1 MKILIIGGVAAGATC
16 ATNLRK
22 LSDENEIIL
31 IEKGRDTSFKN
42 CEIPYYLSYM
52 VEDKEDLIARRPD
65 EFKKKNNIDAR
76 NFSEAVAI
84 NRLEK
89 YVEIKDLKTGKI
101 YKETYDKLIIA
112 TGASPFVPDSIKG
125 LEKERKNV
133 FKVENVVDVEK
144 IRKYIGENKAKK
156 VIVNGAGFIGI
167 ESAENLNELDLDV
180 SLVVRSRVLGNIDE
194 ELAGFVEENISEH
207 INLIKNDE
215 IIEVKDKYLLLKSG
229 KEISY
234 DLLINAIGVKPN
246 SKIAKDA
253 GLKLTKSGAIET
265 DRNLK
270 TNDPDI
276 YAIGD
281 VIEVYNPLTK
291 TKGKLNLAWPAHRQA
306 KFVAKHIMGKAKK
319 SPSFI
324 GSFALRSFE
333 MNVASTG
340 LSKKQLDSAKIP
352 YKSTLITHND
362 SVNILPYSKP
372 MNMKISFDP
381 YTGQIYGFQAVG
393 EGDVVKRV
401 DIVAGLIGMGAD
413 IYDLYD
419 TEISYQ
425 PIYSTPEDALNTLA
439 SQAIDVFEGKIKNI
453 EIPKLQER
461 KDEFIIVDVREK
473 EEFEKS
479 HIKGAINI
487 PTNKI
492 DPKDFKNK
500 NKYLIYCRSGNRSKS
515 VVKNLQKQGLENIY
529 YMEGSMT
536 YLEKYQ
542 KTMGIEILE

>member
-52 VEDKEDLIARRPD
+52 VDDKEDLIARKPE

-76 NFSEAVAI
+76 NFSEAVTI

-89 YVEIKDLKTGKI
+89 YVEIKDLKTGKT

-133 FKVENVVDVEK
+133 FKVENVVDVEN
-144 IRKYIGENKAKK
+144 IRKYIKENKAKK

-215 IIEVKDKYLLLKSG
+215 IIEVKDKSLLLKSG

-234 DLLINAIGVKPN
+234 DVLINAIGVRPN

-291 TKGKLNLAWPAHRQA
+291 TKAKLNLAWPAHRQA

-324 GSFALRSFE
+324 GSFALRSFD

-393 EGDVVKRV
+393 KGDVVKRV

-439 SQAIDVFEGKIKNI
+439 SQAIDIFEGKIKNI
-453 EIPKLQER
+453 EIPELQKR

-473 EEFEKS
+473 EEFEKF

-487 PTNKI
+487 PVGKI
-492 DPKDFKNK
+492 NPEDFKNK
-500 NKYLIYCRSGNRSKS
+500 NKYLIYCRSGNRAKS
-515 VVKNLQKQGLENIY
+515 VVKKLQKQGLENIY
-529 YMEGSMT
+529 YLEGSMN

-542 KTMGIEILE
+542 KTMGVEILE

>member
-1 MKILIIGGVAAGATC
+1 MKIIIIGGVAAGATC
-16 ATNLRK
+16 ATNIRK
-22 LSDENEIIL
+22 ISDEDQIIL
-31 IEKGRDTSFKN
+31 LEKGRDTSFKN

-52 VEDKEDLIARRPD
+52 VEDKEDLIARKPD

-76 NFSEAVAI
+76 NFSEVIKI
-84 NRLEK
+84 NREEK
-89 YVEIKDLKTGKI
+89 FVEVKDLRENKT
-101 YKETYDKLIIA
+101 YTESYDKLIIA
-112 TGASPFVPDSIKG
+112 TGASPFIPDSIKG
-125 LEKERKNV
+125 LDKERENV
-133 FKVENVVDVEK
+133 FKVENVVDVEN
-144 IRKYIGENKAKK
+144 IRKYIKDHNAKK
-156 VIVNGAGFIGI
+156 IIVNGAGFIGI
-167 ESAENLNELDLDV
+167 ESAENLKELDLDI
-180 SLVVRSRVLGNIDE
+180 SLVVRTRVLGNIDE
-194 ELAGFVEENISEH
+194 ELAGFVEENISKH

-215 IIEVKDKYLLLKSG
+215 IVKVDDQKLIFKSG
-229 KEISY
+229 KEKSY
-234 DLLINAIGVKPN
+234 DVLINAIGVRPN
-246 SKIAKDA
+246 SKIAKEA

-270 TNDPDI
+270 TNDDDF

-291 TKGKLNLAWPAHRQA
+291 TKAKLNLAWPAHRQA
-306 KFVAKHIMGKAKK
+306 KFVAKHIKELGQK

-324 GSFALRSFE
+324 GSFALRSFD

-381 YTGQIYGFQAVG
+381 YTGKIYGFQAVG

-439 SQAIDVFEGKIKNI
+439 SQAIDIFEGKIKNI
-453 EIPKLQER
+453 EIPKLQKR

-479 HIKGAINI
+479 HIKNAINI
-487 PTNKI
+487 PVGKI
-492 DPKDFKNK
+492 NPDYFKNK
-500 NKYLIYCRSGNRSKS
+500 NKYLIYCQSGRRAKT
-515 VVKNLQKQGLENIY
+515 VVNNLQKEGLENIY
-529 YMEGSMT
+529 YLEGSMN

-542 KTMGIEILE
+542 KTMGVHIL

>member
-31 IEKGRDTSFKN
+31 IERGRDTSFKN

-52 VEDKEDLIARRPD
+52 VEDKEDLIARKPE

-76 NFSEAVAI
+76 NFSEAVTI

-89 YVEIKDLKTGKI
+89 YVEIKDLKTGKT

-133 FKVENVVDVEK
+133 FKVENVVDVEN
-144 IRKYIGENKAKK
+144 IRKYIKENKAKK

-215 IIEVKDKYLLLKSG
+215 IVEVKDKSLLLKSG

-234 DLLINAIGVKPN
+234 DVLINAIGVRPN

-253 GLKLTKSGAIET
+253 DLKLTKSGAIET
-265 DRNLK
+265 DRNLL

-291 TKGKLNLAWPAHRQA
+291 TKAKLNLAWPAHRQA

-319 SPSFI
+319 SPTFI
-324 GSFALRSFE
+324 GSFALRSFD

-340 LSKKQLDSAKIP
+340 LSKKQLDGAKIP
-352 YKSTLITHND
+352 YKSTLINHND

-372 MNMKISFDP
+372 MNMKISFDT

-439 SQAIDVFEGKIKNI
+439 SQAIDIFEGKIKNI

-492 DPKDFKNK
+492 DPEDFKNK
-500 NKYLIYCRSGNRSKS
+500 NKYLIYCRSGNRAKS
-515 VVKNLQKQGLENIY
+515 VVKNLQKQGLDNIY
-529 YMEGSMT
+529 YMEGSMN

>member
-52 VEDKEDLIARRPD
+52 VEDRNNLIARRPD

-84 NRLEK
+84 NRKEK
-89 YVEIKDLKTGKI
+89 YVEIKDLKTGKT

-125 LEKERKNV
+125 LEKERENV
-133 FKVENVVDVEK
+133 FKVENVVDVEN
-144 IRKYIGENKAKK
+144 IRKYIKENKAKK

-167 ESAENLNELDLDV
+167 ESAENLSELDLDV

-194 ELAGFVEENISEH
+194 ELAGFVEENISEN

-215 IIEVKDKYLLLKSG
+215 IVEVKDKSLLLKSG

-234 DLLINAIGVKPN
+234 DVLINAIGVKPN
-246 SKIAKDA
+246 SKIAEDA
-253 GLKLTKSGAIET
+253 DLKLTKSGAIET

-291 TKGKLNLAWPAHRQA
+291 TKAKLNLAWPAHRQA

-319 SPSFI
+319 SPAFI
-324 GSFALRSFE
+324 GSFALRSFD
-333 MNVASTG
+333 MNVAATG

-413 IYDLYD
+413 IYDLYN

-425 PIYSTPEDALNTLA
+425 PIYSTPEDALNTIA
-439 SQAIDVFEGKIKNI
+439 SQAIDIFEGKIKNI
-453 EIPKLQER
+453 EIPELGER

-487 PTNKI
+487 PTNKLE
-492 DPKDFKNK
+492 PKDFKNK
-500 NKYLIYCRSGNRSKS
+500 NKYLIYCRSGNRAKS
-515 VVKNLQKQGLENIY
+515 VVKNLQKQGLYNIY
-529 YMEGSMT
+529 YMEGSMN

>member
-425 PIYSTPEDALNTLA
+425 PIYSTPEDTLNTLA
-439 SQAIDVFEGKIKNI
+439 SQAIDIFEGKIKNI

-500 NKYLIYCRSGNRSKS
+500 NKYLIYCRSGNRAKS

>member
-1 MKILIIGGVAAGATC
+1 MKILIIGGVASGATC

-22 LSDENEIIL
+22 LSDEDEIIL

-52 VEDKEDLIARRPD
+52 VDDKEDLIARKPE

-84 NRLEK
+84 NRREK
-89 YVEIKDLKTGKI
+89 YVEIKDLKAQKT

-112 TGASPFVPDSIKG
+112 TGASPFIPDSIKG
-125 LEKERKNV
+125 LQKERENV
-133 FKVENVVDVEK
+133 FKVENVVDVEN
-144 IRKYIGENKAKK
+144 IRKYIKENKAKK

-207 INLIKNDE
+207 VNLIKNDE
-215 IIEVKDKYLLLKSG
+215 IVEVKDKSLLLKSG

-234 DLLINAIGVKPN
+234 DVLINAIGVRPN

-291 TKGKLNLAWPAHRQA
+291 TKAKLNLAWPAHRQA
-306 KFVAKHIMGKAKK
+306 KFVAKQIMGKAKK

-324 GSFALRSFE
+324 GSFAIRSFD
-333 MNVASTG
+333 MNVAATG

-413 IYDLYD
+413 IYNLYD

-425 PIYSTPEDALNTLA
+425 PIYSTPEDALNTIA
-439 SQAIDVFEGKIKNI
+439 SQAIDIFEGKIKNI

-492 DPKDFKNK
+492 DPEDFKNK
-500 NKYLIYCRSGNRSKS
+500 NKYLIYCRSGNRAKS
-515 VVKNLQKQGLENIY
+515 VVKNLQKQGLDNIY
-529 YMEGSMT
+529 YMEGSMN

-542 KTMGIEILE
+542 KTMGVEILE

>member
-31 IEKGRDTSFKN
+31 IEKGKDTSFKN

-52 VEDKEDLIARRPD
+52 VEDKEDLIARYPE

-84 NRLEK
+84 NRREK
-89 YVEIKDLKTGKI
+89 YVEIKDLKTGKT

-133 FKVENVVDVEK
+133 FKVENVVDVEN

-215 IIEVKDKYLLLKSG
+215 IIEVKDKSLLLKSG

-246 SKIAKDA
+246 SKIAEDA
-253 GLKLTKSGAIET
+253 GLKLTKSGAIEI
-265 DRNLK
+265 DRNLL

-324 GSFALRSFE
+324 GSFALRSFD

-439 SQAIDVFEGKIKNI
+439 SQAIDIFEGKIKNI
-453 EIPKLQER
+453 EIPKLGER

-492 DPKDFKNK
+492 DPEDFKNK
-500 NKYLIYCRSGNRSKS
+500 NKYLIYCRSGNRAKS
-515 VVKNLQKQGLENIY
+515 VVKNLQKQGLDNIY
-529 YMEGSMT
+529 YMEGSIN

-542 KTMGIEILE
+542 KTMGVNILE

>member
-1 MKILIIGGVAAGATC
+1 MKIIIIGGVAAGATC
-16 ATNLRK
+16 ATNIRK
-22 LSDENEIIL
+22 ISDEDQIIL
-31 IEKGRDTSFKN
+31 LEKGRDTSFKN

-52 VEDKEDLIARRPD
+52 VEDREDLIARKPD

-76 NFSEAVAI
+76 NFSEVVKI
-84 NRLEK
+84 NRKEK
-89 YVEIKDLKTGKI
+89 FVEVKDLRENKS
-101 YKETYDKLIIA
+101 YKESYDKLIIA
-112 TGASPFVPDSIKG
+112 TGASPFIPDSIKG
-125 LEKERKNV
+125 LDKERENV
-133 FKVENVVDVEK
+133 FKVENVVDVEN
-144 IRKYIGENKAKK
+144 IRKYIKYHNAKK
-156 VIVNGAGFIGI
+156 IIVNGAGFIGI
-167 ESAENLNELDLDV
+167 ESAENLKELDLDI
-180 SLVVRSRVLGNIDE
+180 SLVVRTRVLGNIDE
-194 ELAGFVEENISEH
+194 ELAGFVEENISKH

-215 IIEVKDKYLLLKSG
+215 IVKVTDQKLIFKSG
-229 KEISY
+229 KEKSY
-234 DLLINAIGVKPN
+234 DVLINAIGVRPN
-246 SKIAKDA
+246 SKIAKEAD
-253 GLKLTKSGAIET
+253 LKLTKSGAIET

-270 TNDPDI
+270 TNDADI

-291 TKGKLNLAWPAHRQA
+291 TKAKLNLAWPAHRQA
-306 KFVAKHIMGKAKK
+306 KFVAKNIKGLGQK

-324 GSFALRSFE
+324 GSFALRSFD

-340 LSKKQLDSAKIP
+340 LSKKQLDMAKIP

-381 YTGQIYGFQAVG
+381 YTGKIYGFQAVG

-439 SQAIDVFEGKIKNI
+439 SQAIDIFEGKIKNI
-453 EIPKLQER
+453 EIPKLQDK

-479 HIKGAINI
+479 HIKNAINI
-487 PTNKI
+487 PVAKI
-492 DPKDFKNK
+492 NPDYFKNK
-500 NKYLIYCRSGNRSKS
+500 NKYLIYCQSGRRAKT
-515 VVKNLQKQGLENIY
+515 VVNNLQKEGLENIY
-529 YMEGSMT
+529 YLEGSMN

-542 KTMGIEILE
+542 KTMGVHILQ

>member
-1 MKILIIGGVAAGATC
+1 MKIIIIGGVAAGATC
-16 ATNLRK
+16 ATNIRK
-22 LSDENEIIL
+22 ISDEDQIIL
-31 IEKGRDTSFKN
+31 LEKGRDTSFKN

-52 VEDKEDLIARRPD
+52 VEDKEDLIARKPD

-76 NFSEAVAI
+76 NFSEVVKI
-84 NRLEK
+84 NRKEK
-89 YVEIKDLKTGKI
+89 FVEVKDLRENKS
-101 YKETYDKLIIA
+101 YKESYDKLIIA
-112 TGASPFVPDSIKG
+112 TGASPFIPDSIKG
-125 LEKERKNV
+125 LDKERENV
-133 FKVENVVDVEK
+133 FKVENVVDVEN
-144 IRKYIGENKAKK
+144 IRKYIKDHNAKK

-167 ESAENLNELDLDV
+167 ESAENLNELDLDI
-180 SLVVRSRVLGNIDE
+180 SLVVRTRVLGNIDE
-194 ELAGFVEENISEH
+194 ELAGFVEENISKH

-215 IIEVKDKYLLLKSG
+215 IVKVDDQKLIFISG
-229 KEISY
+229 KEKSY
-234 DLLINAIGVKPN
+234 DVLINAIGVKPN

-291 TKGKLNLAWPAHRQA
+291 TKAKLNLAWPAHRQA
-306 KFVAKHIMGKAKK
+306 KFVARNVKGLGQK

-324 GSFALRSFE
+324 GSFALRSFD

-381 YTGQIYGFQAVG
+381 YTGKIYGFQAVG

-439 SQAIDVFEGKIKNI
+439 SQAIDIFEGKIKNI
-453 EIPKLQER
+453 EIPQLQQR

-479 HIKGAINI
+479 HIKNAINI
-487 PTNKI
+487 PVAKI
-492 DPKDFKNK
+492 DPDYFKNK
-500 NKYLIYCRSGNRSKS
+500 NKYLIYCQSGRRAKT
-515 VVKNLQKQGLENIY
+515 VVNNLQKEGLENIY
-529 YMEGSMT
+529 YLEGSMN

-542 KTMGIEILE
+542 KTMGVHILQ

>member
-52 VEDKEDLIARRPD
+52 VEDKEDLIARYPE

-76 NFSEAVAI
+76 NFTEALAI
-84 NRLEK
+84 NRHEK
-89 YVEIKDLKTGKI
+89 YVEIKDLKTGKT

-112 TGASPFVPDSIKG
+112 TGASPFIPDSIKG

-133 FKVENVVDVEK
+133 FKVENVVDVEN
-144 IRKYIGENKAKK
+144 IRKYIKENKAKK

-167 ESAENLNELDLDV
+167 ESAENLNELDLEV

-194 ELAGFVEENISEH
+194 ELAGFVEENISDH

-215 IIEVKDKYLLLKSG
+215 IIEVKDKSLILKSG

-234 DLLINAIGVKPN
+234 DLLINAIGVRPN
-246 SKIAKDA
+246 SKIAEDA

-265 DRNLK
+265 DRNLL

-291 TKGKLNLAWPAHRQA
+291 TKAKLNLAWPAHRQA

-319 SPSFI
+319 SPTFI
-324 GSFALRSFE
+324 GSFALRSFG

-340 LSKKQLDSAKIP
+340 LSKKQLDAAKIP

-439 SQAIDVFEGKIKNI
+439 SQAIDIFEGKIKNI
-453 EIPKLQER
+453 EISELQKR
-461 KDEFIIVDVREK
+461 KDEFIIVDIREK
-473 EEFEKS
+473 EEFKKS

-492 DPKDFKNK
+492 DPDDFKNK
-500 NKYLIYCRSGNRSKS
+500 NKYLIYCRSGNRAKS

-529 YMEGSMT
+529 YLEGSMN

-542 KTMGIEILE
+542 KTMGVDILE

>member
-52 VEDKEDLIARRPD
+52 IEDRNDLIARRPD

-76 NFSEAVAI
+76 NFSEAVTI

-89 YVEIKDLKTGKI
+89 YIEIKDLKTGKT

-133 FKVENVVDVEK
+133 FKVENVVDVEN
-144 IRKYIGENKAKK
+144 IRKYIKENKAKK

-167 ESAENLNELDLDV
+167 ESAENLKELDLDV

-215 IIEVKDKYLLLKSG
+215 IVEVKDKRLLLKSG

-234 DLLINAIGVKPN
+234 DVLINAIGVRPN
-246 SKIAKDA
+246 SKIAEDA

-291 TKGKLNLAWPAHRQA
+291 TKAKLNLAWPAHRQA

-324 GSFALRSFE
+324 GSFALRSFD

-439 SQAIDVFEGKIKNI
+439 SQAIDIFEGKIKNI
-453 EIPKLQER
+453 EIPQLQER

-492 DPKDFKNK
+492 DPEDFKNK
-500 NKYLIYCRSGNRSKS
+500 NKYLIYCRSGNRAKS
-515 VVKNLQKQGLENIY
+515 VVKNLQKQGLDNIY
-529 YMEGSMT
+529 YMEGSIN

-542 KTMGIEILE
+542 KTMGVNILE

>member
-52 VEDKEDLIARRPD
+52 VDAKEDLIARYPE

-76 NFSEAVAI
+76 NFTEALAI
-84 NRLEK
+84 NRHEK
-89 YVEIKDLKTGKI
+89 YIEIKDLKTGNT

-125 LEKERKNV
+125 LEKERENV
-133 FKVENVVDVEK
+133 FKVENVVDVEN
-144 IRKYIGENKAKK
+144 IRKYIKENKAKK

-194 ELAGFVEENISEH
+194 ELAGFVEENISDH

-215 IIEVKDKYLLLKSG
+215 IVEVKDKSLLLKSG
-229 KEISY
+229 KEISD
-234 DLLINAIGVKPN
+234 DLLINAIGVRPN
-246 SKIAKDA
+246 SKIAEDA

-265 DRNLK
+265 DRNLL

-291 TKGKLNLAWPAHRQA
+291 TKAKLNLAWPAHRQA
-306 KFVAKHIMGKAKK
+306 KFVANHIMGKAKK
-319 SPSFI
+319 SPTFI
-324 GSFALRSFE
+324 GSFALRSFD

-340 LSKKQLDSAKIP
+340 LSKKQLDVAKIP

-439 SQAIDVFEGKIKNI
+439 SQAIDIFEGKIKNI
-453 EIPKLQER
+453 EIPELQKR

-492 DPKDFKNK
+492 DPEDFKNK
-500 NKYLIYCRSGNRSKS
+500 NKYLIYCRSGNRAKS

-529 YMEGSMT
+529 YLEGSMN

-542 KTMGIEILE
+542 KTMGVDILE

>member
-31 IEKGRDTSFKN
+31 IERGRDTSFKN
-42 CEIPYYLSYM
+42 CEIPYYLSYI
-52 VEDKEDLIARRPD
+52 VENKEDLIARRPD

-84 NRLEK
+84 NRKEK
-89 YVEIKDLKTGKI
+89 YVEIKDLKAQKT

-112 TGASPFVPDSIKG
+112 TGASPFVPNSIKG

-133 FKVENVVDVEK
+133 FKVENVVDVEN
-144 IRKYIGENKAKK
+144 IRKYIKENKAKK

-215 IIEVKDKYLLLKSG
+215 IVEVKDKSLLLKSG

-234 DLLINAIGVKPN
+234 DVLINAIGVRPN
-246 SKIAKDA
+246 SKIAGDT
-253 GLKLTKSGAIET
+253 GLKITKSGAIET
-265 DRNLK
+265 DRNLL

-291 TKGKLNLAWPAHRQA
+291 TKAKLNLAWPAHRQA

-319 SPSFI
+319 SPTFI
-324 GSFALRSFE
+324 GSFALRSFD
-333 MNVASTG
+333 MNVAATG
-340 LSKKQLDSAKIP
+340 LSKKQLDAAKIP

-439 SQAIDVFEGKIKNI
+439 SQAIDIFEGKIKNI

-492 DPKDFKNK
+492 DPEDFKNK
-500 NKYLIYCRSGNRSKS
+500 NKYLIYCRSGNRAKS
-515 VVKNLQKQGLENIY
+515 VVKNLQKQGLDNIY
-529 YMEGSMT
+529 YLEGSMN

>member
-1 MKILIIGGVAAGATC
+1 MKIIIIGGVAAGATC
-16 ATNLRK
+16 ATNIRK
-22 LSDENEIIL
+22 ISDEDQIIL
-31 IEKGRDTSFKN
+31 LEKGRDTSFKN

-52 VEDKEDLIARRPD
+52 VEDREDLIARKPD

-76 NFSEAVAI
+76 NFSEVVKI
-84 NRLEK
+84 NREEK
-89 YVEIKDLKTGKI
+89 FVEVKDLRENKT
-101 YKETYDKLIIA
+101 YTESYDKLIIA
-112 TGASPFVPDSIKG
+112 TGASPFIPDSIKG
-125 LEKERKNV
+125 LDKERENV
-133 FKVENVVDVEK
+133 FKVENVVDVEN
-144 IRKYIGENKAKK
+144 IRKYIKDHNAKK
-156 VIVNGAGFIGI
+156 IIVNGAGFIGI
-167 ESAENLNELDLDV
+167 ESAENLKELDLDI
-180 SLVVRSRVLGNIDE
+180 SLVVRTRVLGNIDE
-194 ELAGFVEENISEH
+194 ELAGFVEENISKH

-215 IIEVKDKYLLLKSG
+215 IVKVSDQKLIFKSG
-229 KEISY
+229 KEKSY
-234 DLLINAIGVKPN
+234 DVLINAIGVRPN
-246 SKIAKDA
+246 SKIAKEAD
-253 GLKLTKSGAIET
+253 LKLTKSGAIET

-270 TNDPDI
+270 TNDADI

-291 TKGKLNLAWPAHRQA
+291 TKAKLNLAWPAHRQA
-306 KFVAKHIMGKAKK
+306 KFVAKHIKGLGQK

-324 GSFALRSFE
+324 GSFALRSFD

-340 LSKKQLDSAKIP
+340 LSKKQLDMAKIP

-381 YTGQIYGFQAVG
+381 YTGKIYGFQAVG
-393 EGDVVKRV
+393 EGDIVKRV

-439 SQAIDVFEGKIKNI
+439 SQAIDIFEGKIKNI
-453 EIPKLQER
+453 EIPKLQEK

-479 HIKGAINI
+479 HIKNAINI
-487 PTNKI
+487 PVAKI
-492 DPKDFKNK
+492 NPDYFKNK
-500 NKYLIYCRSGNRSKS
+500 NKYLIYCQSGRRAKT
-515 VVKNLQKQGLENIY
+515 VVNNLQKEGLENIY
-529 YMEGSMT
+529 YLEGSMN

-542 KTMGIEILE
+542 KTMGVNILE

>member
-52 VEDKEDLIARRPD
+52 VEDKEDLIARKPE

-84 NRLEK
+84 NRKEK
-89 YVEIKDLKTGKI
+89 YVEIKDLKAQKT

-133 FKVENVVDVEK
+133 FKVENVVDVEN
-144 IRKYIGENKAKK
+144 IRKYIKENKAKK
-156 VIVNGAGFIGI
+156 IIVNGAGFIGI

-215 IIEVKDKYLLLKSG
+215 IVEVKDKSLLLKSG

-234 DLLINAIGVKPN
+234 DVLINAIGVRPN

-253 GLKLTKSGAIET
+253 GLKITKSGAIET
-265 DRNLK
+265 DRNLL

-291 TKGKLNLAWPAHRQA
+291 TKAKLNLAWPAHRQA

-324 GSFALRSFE
+324 GSFALRSFD

-340 LSKKQLDSAKIP
+340 LSKKQLDGAKIP

-439 SQAIDVFEGKIKNI
+439 SQAIDIFEGKIKNI

-492 DPKDFKNK
+492 DPEDFKNK
-500 NKYLIYCRSGNRSKS
+500 NKYLIYCRSGNRAKS
-515 VVKNLQKQGLENIY
+515 VVKNLQKQGLDNIY
-529 YMEGSMT
+529 YMEGSIN

-542 KTMGIEILE
+542 KTMGVNILE

>member
-22 LSDENEIIL
+22 LSDKNEIIL

-52 VEDKEDLIARRPD
+52 VEDKEDLIARYPE
-65 EFKKKNNIDAR
+65 EFKEKNNIDAR

-84 NRLEK
+84 NRKEK
-89 YVEIKDLKTGKI
+89 YVEIKDLKTGKT

-133 FKVENVVDVEK
+133 FKVENVVDVEN
-144 IRKYIGENKAKK
+144 IRKYIKENKAKK

-215 IIEVKDKYLLLKSG
+215 IVEVKDESLLLKSG

-246 SKIAKDA
+246 SKIAEDA
-253 GLKLTKSGAIET
+253 DLKLTKSGAIET

-291 TKGKLNLAWPAHRQA
+291 IKAKLNLAWPAHRQA

-319 SPSFI
+319 SPTFI
-324 GSFALRSFE
+324 GSFALRSFD
-333 MNVASTG
+333 MNVAATG
-340 LSKKQLDSAKIP
+340 LSKKQLDSVKIP

-393 EGDVVKRV
+393 KGDVVKRV

-413 IYDLYD
+413 IYDLYN

-439 SQAIDVFEGKIKNI
+439 SQAIDIFEGKIKNI
-453 EIPKLQER
+453 EIPELQER

-500 NKYLIYCRSGNRSKS
+500 NKYLIYCRSGNRAKS
-515 VVKNLQKQGLENIY
+515 VVKNLQKQNLDNIY
-529 YMEGSMT
+529 YLEGSMN

-542 KTMGIEILE
+542 KTMGIKILE

>member
-234 DLLINAIGVKPN
+234 DLLINAIGVRPN

-324 GSFALRSFE
+324 GSFALRSFD

-340 LSKKQLDSAKIP
+340 LSKKQLDAAKIP

-439 SQAIDVFEGKIKNI
+439 SQAIDIFEGKIKNI

-492 DPKDFKNK
+492 DPEDFKNK
-500 NKYLIYCRSGNRSKS
+500 NKYLIYCQSGNRAKS

-542 KTMGIEILE
+542 KTMGVEILE

>member
-52 VEDKEDLIARRPD
+52 IEDRNDLIARRPD

-76 NFSEAVAI
+76 NFSEAVTI

-89 YVEIKDLKTGKI
+89 YIEIKDLKTGKT

-133 FKVENVVDVEK
+133 FKVENVVDVEN
-144 IRKYIGENKAKK
+144 IRKYIKENKAKK

-167 ESAENLNELDLDV
+167 ESAENLKELDLDV

-215 IIEVKDKYLLLKSG
+215 IVEVKDKRLLLKSG

-234 DLLINAIGVKPN
+234 DVLINAIGVRPN
-246 SKIAKDA
+246 SKIAEDA

-291 TKGKLNLAWPAHRQA
+291 TKAKLNLAWPAHRQA

-324 GSFALRSFE
+324 GSFALRSFD

-401 DIVAGLIGMGAD
+401 DIVAGLIGTGAD

-439 SQAIDVFEGKIKNI
+439 SQAIDIFEGKIKNI
-453 EIPKLQER
+453 EIPQLQER

-492 DPKDFKNK
+492 DPEDFKNK
-500 NKYLIYCRSGNRSKS
+500 NKYLIYCRSGNRAKS

-529 YMEGSMT
+529 YLEGSMN

-542 KTMGIEILE
+542 KTMGVEILE

>member
-52 VEDKEDLIARRPD
+52 VDDKEDLIARYPE

-76 NFSEAVAI
+76 NYSEALAI
-84 NRLEK
+84 NRHEK
-89 YVEIKDLKTGKI
+89 YVEIKDLKTGES
-101 YKETYDKLIIA
+101 YKESYDKLIIA
-112 TGASPFVPDSIKG
+112 TGASPFIPDSIKG
-125 LEKERKNV
+125 LEKERENV
-133 FKVENVVDVEK
+133 FKVENVVDVEN
-144 IRKYIGENKAKK
+144 IRKYIKEHNSKK

-194 ELAGFVEENISEH
+194 ELAGFVEENISEN

-215 IIEVKDKYLLLKSG
+215 IVEVKDKSFILKSG

-265 DRNLK
+265 DRNLL

-291 TKGKLNLAWPAHRQA
+291 TKAKLNLAWPAHRQA

-319 SPSFI
+319 SPTFI
-324 GSFALRSFE
+324 GSFALRSFD

-340 LSKKQLDSAKIP
+340 LSKKQLDAAKIP

-439 SQAIDVFEGKIKNI
+439 SQAIDIFEGKIKNI

-461 KDEFIIVDVREK
+461 KNEFIIVDVREK

-479 HIKGAINI
+479 HIKNTINI
-487 PTNKI
+487 PVGKI
-492 DPKDFKNK
+492 NPEDFKNK
-500 NKYLIYCRSGNRSKS
+500 NKYLIYCRSGNRAKS
-515 VVKNLQKQGLENIY
+515 VVKNLQKQGLDNIY
-529 YMEGSMT
+529 YLEGSMN

-542 KTMGIEILE
+542 KTMGVDILE

>member
-16 ATNLRK
+16 STNLRK

-52 VEDKEDLIARRPD
+52 VEDREDLIARYPE

-76 NFSEAVAI
+76 NFTEALAI
-84 NRLEK
+84 NRHEK
-89 YVEIKDLKTGKI
+89 YVEIKDLKTEKT

-125 LEKERKNV
+125 LEKERENV
-133 FKVENVVDVEK
+133 FKVENVVDVEN
-144 IRKYIGENKAKK
+144 IRKYIKENKAKK

-194 ELAGFVEENISEH
+194 ELAGFVEENISDH
-207 INLIKNDE
+207 IDLIKNDE
-215 IIEVKDKYLLLKSG
+215 IIEVKDKTLILKSG

-234 DLLINAIGVKPN
+234 DVLINAIGVRPN
-246 SKIAKDA
+246 SKIAEDA

-265 DRNLK
+265 DRNLL

-291 TKGKLNLAWPAHRQA
+291 TKAKLNLAWPAHRQA
-306 KFVAKHIMGKAKK
+306 KFVANHIMGKTKK
-319 SPSFI
+319 SPTFI
-324 GSFALRSFE
+324 GSFALRSFD

-340 LSKKQLDSAKIP
+340 LSKKQLDAAKIP

-439 SQAIDVFEGKIKNI
+439 SQAIDIFEGKIKNI
-453 EIPKLQER
+453 EIPELQKR

-487 PTNKI
+487 PVGKI
-492 DPKDFKNK
+492 NPEDFKNE
-500 NKYLIYCRSGNRSKS
+500 NKYLIYCRSGNRAKS
-515 VVKNLQKQGLENIY
+515 VVKNLQKQSLDNIY
-529 YMEGSMT
+529 YLEGSMT
-536 YLEKYQ
+536 YLENYK
-542 KTMGIEILE
+542 KTMGVEIFE

>member
-52 VEDKEDLIARRPD
+52 VEDKEDLIARKPE

-76 NFSEAVAI
+76 NFTEALAI
-84 NRLEK
+84 NRHEK
-89 YVEIKDLKTGKI
+89 YVEIKDLKTGET

-125 LEKERKNV
+125 LQKERKNV
-133 FKVENVVDVEK
+133 FKVENVVDVEN
-144 IRKYIGENKAKK
+144 IRKYIKENKAKK

-167 ESAENLNELDLDV
+167 ESAENLNELNLDV

-194 ELAGFVEENISEH
+194 EIAGFVEENISDH

-215 IIEVKDKYLLLKSG
+215 IVEVKDKTLILKSG

-234 DLLINAIGVKPN
+234 DVLINAIGVKPN
-246 SKIAKDA
+246 SKIAEDA

-265 DRNLK
+265 DRNLL

-291 TKGKLNLAWPAHRQA
+291 TKAKLNLAWPAHRQA

-324 GSFALRSFE
+324 GSFALRSFD

-340 LSKKQLDSAKIP
+340 LSKKQLDAAKIP

-439 SQAIDVFEGKIKNI
+439 SQAIDIFEGKIKNI
-453 EIPKLQER
+453 EIPELQKR

-479 HIKGAINI
+479 HIKNAINI
-487 PTNKI
+487 PVGKI
-492 DPKDFKNK
+492 NPEDFKNK
-500 NKYLIYCRSGNRSKS
+500 NKYLIYCRSGNRAKS

-529 YMEGSMT
+529 YMEGSMN

>member
-52 VEDKEDLIARRPD
+52 VEDKEDLIARYPE
-65 EFKKKNNIDAR
+65 EFKEKNNIDAR

-84 NRLEK
+84 NRKEK
-89 YVEIKDLKTGKI
+89 YVEIKNLKTGKT

-133 FKVENVVDVEK
+133 FKVENVVDVEN

-215 IIEVKDKYLLLKSG
+215 IIEVKDKSLLLKSG

-265 DRNLK
+265 DRNLL

-306 KFVAKHIMGKAKK
+306 KFVANHIMGKAKK
-319 SPSFI
+319 APSFI
-324 GSFALRSFE
+324 GSFALRSFD

-401 DIVAGLIGMGAD
+401 DIVAGLIGMGSD

-439 SQAIDVFEGKIKNI
+439 SQAIDIFEGKIKNI

-473 EEFEKS
+473 EEFEKF

-487 PTNKI
+487 PVGKI
-492 DPKDFKNK
+492 NPEDFKNK
-500 NKYLIYCRSGNRSKS
+500 NKYLIYCRSGNRAKS
-515 VVKNLQKQGLENIY
+515 VVKKLQKQGLENIY
-529 YMEGSMT
+529 YLEGSMN

-542 KTMGIEILE
+542 KTMGVEILE

>member
-76 NFSEAVAI
+76 NFSEAIAI

-89 YVEIKDLKTGKI
+89 YVEIKDLKTGKT

-112 TGASPFVPDSIKG
+112 TGASPFIPDSIKG
-125 LEKERKNV
+125 LQKERENV
-133 FKVENVVDVEK
+133 FKVENVVDVEN
-144 IRKYIGENKAKK
+144 IRKYIKENKAKK

-207 INLIKNDE
+207 VNLIKNDE
-215 IIEVKDKYLLLKSG
+215 IVEVKDKSLLLKSG

-234 DLLINAIGVKPN
+234 DVLINAIGVKPN
-246 SKIAKDA
+246 SKIAEDA
-253 GLKLTKSGAIET
+253 DLKLTKSGAIET

-291 TKGKLNLAWPAHRQA
+291 TKAKLNLAWPAHRQA

-319 SPSFI
+319 SPAFI
-324 GSFALRSFE
+324 GSFALRSFD
-333 MNVASTG
+333 MNVAATG
-340 LSKKQLDSAKIP
+340 LSKKQLDAAKIP

-393 EGDVVKRV
+393 KGDVVKRV

-425 PIYSTPEDALNTLA
+425 PIYSTPEDSLNTLA
-439 SQAIDVFEGKIKNI
+439 SQAIDIFEGKIKNI

-492 DPKDFKNK
+492 DPEDFKNK
-500 NKYLIYCRSGNRSKS
+500 NKYLIYCRSGNRAKS
-515 VVKNLQKQGLENIY
+515 VVKNLQKQGLDNIY
-529 YMEGSMT
+529 YMEGSMN

>member
-31 IEKGRDTSFKN
+31 IERGRDTSFKN

-52 VEDKEDLIARRPD
+52 VEDKEDLIARKPE

-84 NRLEK
+84 NRREK
-89 YVEIKDLKTGKI
+89 YVEIKDLKTEKT

-133 FKVENVVDVEK
+133 FKVENVVDVEN
-144 IRKYIGENKAKK
+144 IRKYIKQNKAKK

-167 ESAENLNELDLDV
+167 ESAENLNELDLEV

-215 IIEVKDKYLLLKSG
+215 IVEVKDKSLLLKSG

-234 DLLINAIGVKPN
+234 DVLINAIGVRPN

-291 TKGKLNLAWPAHRQA
+291 TKAKLNLAWPAHRQA
-306 KFVAKHIMGKAKK
+306 KFVAKQIMGKAKK

-324 GSFALRSFE
+324 GSFAIRSFD
-333 MNVASTG
+333 MNVAATG

-413 IYDLYD
+413 IYNLYD

-425 PIYSTPEDALNTLA
+425 PIYSTPEDALNTIA
-439 SQAIDVFEGKIKNI
+439 SQAIDIFEGKIKNI

-492 DPKDFKNK
+492 DPEDFKNK
-500 NKYLIYCRSGNRSKS
+500 NKYLIYCRSGNRAKS
-515 VVKNLQKQGLENIY
+515 VVKNLQKQGLDNIY
-529 YMEGSMT
+529 YMEGSMN

-542 KTMGIEILE
+542 KTMGVEILE

>member
-1 MKILIIGGVAAGATC
+1 
-16 ATNLRK
+16 
-22 LSDENEIIL
+22 E
-31 IEKGRDTSFKN
+31 
-42 CEIPYYLSYM
+42 
-52 VEDKEDLIARRPD
+52 
-65 EFKKKNNIDAR
+65 
-76 NFSEAVAI
+76 
-84 NRLEK
+84 
-89 YVEIKDLKTGKI
+89 
-101 YKETYDKLIIA
+101 
-112 TGASPFVPDSIKG
+112 
-125 LEKERKNV
+125 ERKNV
-133 FKVENVVDVEK
+133 FKVENVVDVEN
-144 IRKYIGENKAKK
+144 IRKYIKEHEAKK

-180 SLVVRSRVLGNIDE
+180 SLVVRSRVLGNIDD
-194 ELAGFVEENISEH
+194 ELAGFVEENISDH

-215 IIEVKDKYLLLKSG
+215 IVEVKDESLILKSG

-246 SKIAKDA
+246 SKIAEDA
-253 GLKLTKSGAIET
+253 GLKITKSGAIET
-265 DRNLK
+265 DRNLL

-306 KFVAKHIMGKAKK
+306 KFVANHIMGKAKK
-319 SPSFI
+319 SPTFI
-324 GSFALRSFE
+324 GSFALRSFD

-453 EIPKLQER
+453 EIPELQKR

-479 HIKGAINI
+479 HIKNAINI
-487 PTNKI
+487 PVGKI
-492 DPKDFKNK
+492 NPEDFKNK
-500 NKYLIYCRSGNRSKS
+500 NKYLIYCRSGNRAKS
-515 VVKNLQKQGLENIY
+515 VVKNLQKQSLDNIY
-529 YMEGSMT
+529 YLEGSMN

-542 KTMGIEILE
+542 KTMGVDILE

>member
-42 CEIPYYLSYM
+42 CEIPYYLSYI
-52 VEDKEDLIARRPD
+52 VEDKEDLIARYPQ

-76 NFSEAVAI
+76 NFTEALAI
-84 NRLEK
+84 NRHEK
-89 YVEIKDLKTGKI
+89 YVEIKDLKTGKT

-112 TGASPFVPDSIKG
+112 TGASPFIPDSIKG

-133 FKVENVVDVEK
+133 FKVENVVDVEN
-144 IRKYIGENKAKK
+144 IRKYIKENKAKK

-167 ESAENLNELDLDV
+167 ESAENLKELNLDV

-194 ELAGFVEENISEH
+194 ELAGFVEENISDH

-215 IIEVKDKYLLLKSG
+215 IIEVKDKTLILKSG

-234 DLLINAIGVKPN
+234 DVLINAIGVRPN
-246 SKIAKDA
+246 SKIAENA

-265 DRNLK
+265 DRNLL

-291 TKGKLNLAWPAHRQA
+291 TKAKLNLAWPAHRQA

-319 SPSFI
+319 SPSFL
-324 GSFALRSFE
+324 GSFALRSFD
-333 MNVASTG
+333 MNVAATG

-439 SQAIDVFEGKIKNI
+439 SQAIDIFEGKIKNI
-453 EIPKLQER
+453 EIPELQKR

-492 DPKDFKNK
+492 APEDFKNK
-500 NKYLIYCRSGNRSKS
+500 NKYLIYCRSGNRAKS
-515 VVKNLQKQGLENIY
+515 VVKNLQKQGIDNIY
-529 YMEGSMT
+529 YMEGSMN

-542 KTMGIEILE
+542 KTMGVDILE